1 MAKNNKKIKDSLL
14 DFDKLSATL
23 KENTSNA
30 VQELLK
36 EGIRNGYMEILKEAE
51 DDYEEDDYDEDEATD
66 TEVDDT
72 DATDDAQEDVTDVPS
87 DEDGEGKA
95 PEGDGDEAVADDAT
109 DETPEAGEE
118 PAEDVDVDVDVKAD
132 GEDGDVSVDAEVP
145 SEDDDV
151 DMSDMDEYRVED
163 GYDLT
168 QADDDDVVKV
178 YKRLKDDD
186 HVVVVND
193 GDKVS
198 IEDKD
203 TGAEYIVQLNDGGI
217 DDEVIAD
224 DEEGFDGEDDF
235 AADETT
241 EDTEDDEMN
250 EQFVYEVAMNEYDSH
265 TGYKDDYQHQDVLTN
280 DGMAEPSKFGRTIDK
295 GVPMG
300 TKKPWSGKTKKSDK
314 PFEEEENLEE
324 ASKTVSRATY
334 RHMGNKT
341 SAPNNPGH
349 MTQVSHRVSRKGQYQ
364 GDVKGAQDS
373 EIQTESMV
381 NKLKKALDENKRIVK
396 ENEAL
401 MGYLKKFKGMI
412 REAAVTN
419 YNLGQI
425 IKLISENS
433 TTKDEKREIITRFG
447 NEANSI
453 KASDALYESIS
464 AQLSKRTNPITESRS
479 LTVESTQGRINETSI
494 YMSDDMKKSLDLMA
508 RVCR

>member
-51 DDYEEDDYDEDEATD
+51 NDYDEDEYDEDEATD

-72 DATDDAQEDVTDVPS
+72 EATDDAQEDMTDVPS
-87 DEDGEGKA
+87 DEDGEGKV
-95 PEGDGDEAVADDAT
+95 PEEDGDADDAADGGDEPAEEVDVDADGVEVSAEEEPVADDV
-109 DETPEAGEE
+109 
-118 PAEDVDVDVDVKAD
+118 PAEDD
-132 GEDGDVSVDAEVP
+132 G
-145 SEDDDV
+145 V
-151 DMSDMDEYRVED
+151 DMSDMEEFRVED

-178 YKRLKDDD
+178 YKRLRDDD

-203 TGAEYIVQLNDGGI
+203 TGAEYIVTLNGGG

-224 DEEGFDGEDDF
+224 DEDGFDGEDDF
-235 AADETT
+235 SADETEENE
-241 EDTEDDEMN
+241 EDPTMD

-265 TGYKDDYQHQDVLTN
+265 VGYTDNYQGDDVLTN
-280 DGMAEPSKFGRTIDK
+280 DGNEEVSKIGRTVDK
-295 GVPMG
+295 GVPQG

-314 PFEEEENLEE
+314 PFTEGEELEE
-324 ASKTVSRATY
+324 ASTSVSRATY
-334 RHMGNKT
+334 RTTGNKT
-341 SAPNNPGH
+341 HAPNNPGH
-349 MTQVSHRVSRKGQYQ
+349 MTQVSHRVSRKGEYE
-364 GDVKGAQDS
+364 GDVKGAADVQQ
-373 EIQTESMV
+373 ETLKVEAMV
-381 NKLKKALDENKRIVK
+381 RRLKKALDENKRIVK
-396 ENEAL
+396 ENEEL

-425 IKLISENS
+425 IKLISENA

-447 NEANSI
+447 KEAVSI

-464 AQLSKRTNPITESRS
+464 AQLSKRTNPITESKS

-494 YMSDDMKKSLDLMA
+494 YMSEDMQKSLDLMA
-508 RVCR
+508 RICRN